1 MKSKS
6 KKNTTLVLN
15 YIGEDFWS
23 RPVYKDQFGH
33 LWKDE
38 NMGESEQLSLHSVS
52 GDEFDGD
59 PDALISQEYVIKSP
73 APVVDKEKSFQYM
86 MLDRLRS
93 DCDYYLGY
101 GHRYPGALYC
111 EDEKEHIEHMKK
123 IWLSFAKDE
132 KPEWLTW
139 EQIENYEKEMCKE
152 KSIMTR
158 RRVLFTAANG
168 IRYITPEFNG
178 DKSEMEKFCS
188 ADSCE
193 KDWDEIAELFRKC
206 RNYEEFEAINIK
218 AQSYYHSCLPDAEVL
233 PCRQLRTYEEAPTAD
248 KILYVFG

>member
-1 MKSKS
+1 MKSTQKG
-6 KKNTTLVLN
+6 TATLVLN

-23 RPVYKDQFGH
+23 RPVYKDQFER

-38 NMGESEQLSLHSVS
+38 NMGESKQPNLYSVS
-52 GDEFDGD
+52 GNEFDGD
-59 PDALISQEYVIKSP
+59 PDTLINQEYVIKSP
-73 APVVDKEKSFQYM
+73 APVVDREKSVQYM

-101 GHRYPGALYC
+101 GNRRPGVLPSGN
-111 EDEKEHIEHMKK
+111 EKEHIAHMKK
-123 IWLSFAKDE
+123 IWLCFAEDE
-132 KPEWLTW
+132 KPVWLTW

-168 IRYITPEFNG
+168 TRYITPEFNG

-188 ADSCE
+188 ADSCD

-206 RNYEEFEAINIK
+206 RSYEEFEVTNMK
-218 AQSYYHSCLPDAEVL
+218 AQSFYHSCLPGTEVL
-233 PCRQLRTYEEAPTAD
+233 PCRQLRTYEETPTAD